1 MLRALSLLSLLCGS
15 PAQAGEAHELTYR
28 LVLDGEQ
35 VGERTLTVRYLDDD
49 VRLLEAETRLGLSLG
64 RQVVDFEQ
72 RLAGRGRRS
81 TGGFVASNRE
91 SAVRSQVQ
99 LVEHE
104 EGWTR
109 VTIDPWGEAVD
120 ELPWA
125 AFDETSLSLMDPGV
139 TRRFQGLTT
148 LRVLSAETGE
158 VLSGPLE
165 EVGTKTIDVDGTPT
179 EATAYV
185 WQPQGLGNL
194 TLVYGARGHLLAWS
208 WNWFGVLVK
217 GQITSGLP
225 PERSWGETIE
235 GGSLIG
241 PSLSSEEL

>member
-1 MLRALSLLSLLCGS
+1 MVRALTLLSLLCGS
-15 PAQAGEAHELTYR
+15 PVFAGEAHTFSYR
-28 LVLDGEQ
+28 LVLDGAE
-35 VGERTLTVRYLDDD
+35 VGQREVTVRYLDDD
-49 VRLLEAETRLGLSLG
+49 VRLIEAQTTLGLTVG

-91 SAVRSQVQ
+91 SETRSQVQ
-99 LVEHE
+99 LVEHDT
-104 EGWTR
+104 GWTR
-109 VTIDPWGEAVD
+109 VVIDPWGETLD

-125 AFDETSLSLMDPGV
+125 AFDETSLSLMDPGA

-148 LRVLSAETGE
+148 LRVLSAETGD

-165 EVGTKTIDVDGTPT
+165 EVGSKTIQVDGEPT

-185 WQPQGLGNL
+185 WQPAGLGNI
-194 TLVYGARGHLLAWS
+194 TLVYGTRGHLLAWTWS
-208 WNWFGVLVK
+208 YFGVLVK

-225 PERSWGETIE
+225 PERSWEESIDAG
-235 GGSLIG
+235 LMG
-241 PSLSSEEL
+241 PALTAEEL